1 MWHALS
7 LPQTGYEPAS
17 GRREALPETLL
28 TDAMRCLAFWKFN
41 YNSTPEPADA
51 QMAARHSPLKG
62 ARRSLLRKSHPNLRG
77 LDDSIWARVQ
87 APRRTSERV
96 LDSGPAEYTERLYMS
111 DMRRPIPIVRM
122 IAAVNNKASRC
133 SSPTYY
139 IGMQPAVLHIN
150 LGKLQQ
156 LRSPHLN
163 PS

>member
-62 ARRSLLRKSHPNLRG
+62 SQAFIVAKVSSKSAWPGRQYLGSSTSTETDVGACSGFRSRGIHRKALHVGHEASDTYRKDDCRG
-77 LDDSIWARVQ
+77 Q
-87 APRRTSERV
+87 
-96 LDSGPAEYTERLYMS
+96 
-111 DMRRPIPIVRM
+111 
-122 IAAVNNKASRC
+122 
-133 SSPTYY
+133 
-139 IGMQPAVLHIN
+139 
-150 LGKLQQ
+150 
-156 LRSPHLN
+156 
-163 PS
+163 